1 MALVAFPL
9 AAKAVDPPYQKEM
22 QRLTL
27 IFGSLYFLQPLCGF
41 NQTDWR
47 KQTGELIELDRPDDD
62 RKQRLMGAFN
72 EGYNSYRTTYNSCT
86 ASANQARWRLLN
98 EAYEATNKIRTR
110 FAE

>member
-1 MALVAFPL
+1 MALLSFPL

-41 NQTDWR
+41 EKTDWR
-47 KQTGELIELDRPDDD
+47 TQASELIELDRPDDD

-72 EGYNSYRTTYNSCT
+72 QGYNSYKKTYNSCT
-86 ASANQARWRLLN
+86 SSANQARWRLLN
-98 EAYEATNKIRTR
+98 EAYEATNEIRTR